1 MISLAEKIIISCSQ
15 KLPKTEAEFS
25 ILKRNLT
32 KDFVGVN
39 QLPDKTE
46 LLSAYHKLTK
56 EHKIKTNQ
64 DLERLLIRR
73 GVRSGS
79 GVAIVTS
86 LIKPYPCPG
95 KCVYC
100 PLDERMPKSY
110 LSDEPAAARALTLEF
125 DPYDQMVK
133 RLGALENNGHPNDK
147 IEFILKGG
155 TWNSYPLQYQYW
167 FIMKS
172 FEACNTFKKYSKL
185 EPTFTESKLI
195 SAMPEVAKKL
205 KLSKLTETSPL
216 SALKKELLRQQKTN
230 EKASHRII
238 GLTLE
243 TRPDYI
249 NHHTIWIMRELGAT
263 RMEIGL
269 QHTSEEILELIKR
282 GHTVEDV
289 RRATE
294 LLRNYGFK
302 TDFHLMPQ
310 LPGSTPE
317 IDLQMIKDTFD
328 DPGLKPDMIK
338 LYPCSVVKG
347 SELYDWFVEGK
358 FKTYPTR
365 DLIEVLKKGQALLP
379 RYVRVSRLI
388 RDIPG
393 HYIEEGN
400 KVTNLRQVV
409 ESEMKKEGIEC
420 KCLRCREVSHVD
432 ISTIKDLT
440 PVLFIDEYETNG
452 GKEYFLSFED
462 KDRKVVFAFC
472 RLRIIDEHPKNPA
485 KKVDFR
491 AFIRELHTYGQLLNI
506 GEKNKDH
513 SQHKG
518 LGKKLL
524 QKAEEITR
532 ENKVEKLAVIA
543 GVGVREY
550 YRKWGYRLE
559 KTYVVKKLTTKKS

>member
-1 MISLAEKIIISCSQ
+1 
-15 KLPKTEAEFS
+15 
-25 ILKRNLT
+25 
-32 KDFVGVN
+32 
-39 QLPDKTE
+39 
-46 LLSAYHKLTK
+46 
-56 EHKIKTNQ
+56 
-64 DLERLLIRR
+64 
-73 GVRSGS
+73 
-79 GVAIVTS
+79 
-86 LIKPYPCPG
+86 
-95 KCVYC
+95 
-100 PLDERMPKSY
+100 
-110 LSDEPAAARALTLEF
+110 
-125 DPYDQMVK
+125 
-133 RLGALENNGHPNDK
+133 
-147 IEFILKGG
+147 
-155 TWNSYPLQYQYW
+155 
-167 FIMKS
+167 
-172 FEACNTFKKYSKL
+172 
-185 EPTFTESKLI
+185 
-195 SAMPEVAKKL
+195 MPEVAQKL

-216 SALKKELLRQQKTN
+216 PALKKELLRQQKIN

-289 RRATE
+289 RKATE

-310 LPGSTPE
+310 LPGATPE
-317 IDLQMIKDTFD
+317 IDLKMIRDTFD

-432 ISTIKDLT
+432 ISTITDLT
-440 PVLFIDEYETNG
+440 PVLCIDEYETNG
-452 GKEYFLSFED
+452 GKEY
-462 KDRKVVFAFC
+462 
-472 RLRIIDEHPKNPA
+472 
-485 KKVDFR
+485 
-491 AFIRELHTYGQLLNI
+491 
-506 GEKNKDH
+506 
-513 SQHKG
+513 
-518 LGKKLL
+518 
-524 QKAEEITR
+524 
-532 ENKVEKLAVIA
+532 
-543 GVGVREY
+543 
-550 YRKWGYRLE
+550 
-559 KTYVVKKLTTKKS
+559 